1 MNNYI
6 EYNGTQYE
14 LKFNLERLKLIE
26 GALNK
31 PIISVYTEH
40 KGAFTFTEMEKVFQ
54 LSLKE
59 AGSDFFCSNKQAKD
73 IFESVIQSENGY
85 RDINNYIA
93 LKLQENCPF
102 LFPTAS

>member
-1 MNNYI
+1 MNTYI
-6 EYNGTQYE
+6 EYDGTQYE

-26 GALNK
+26 GALQK

-40 KGAFTFTEMEKVFQ
+40 KGAFSFDEMEKVFQ
-54 LSLKE
+54 ISLKE
-59 AGSDFFCSNKQAKD
+59 IGSDFFCTNKKAKE
-73 IFESVIQSENGY
+73 IFEAVIQQENGY

-102 LFPTAS
+102 LFPKA